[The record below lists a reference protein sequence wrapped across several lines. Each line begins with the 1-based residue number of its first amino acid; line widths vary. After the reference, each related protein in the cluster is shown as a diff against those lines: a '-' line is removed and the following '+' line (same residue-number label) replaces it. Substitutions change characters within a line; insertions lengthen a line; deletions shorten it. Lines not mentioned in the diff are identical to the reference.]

1 MSTNGEH
8 DSAEF
13 QNFLDTT
20 QYTNKGV
27 TRYEKIFGKYYV
39 STGGEDTTAK
49 FCAEMDLQPGQ
60 KVLDIGCGIGGS
72 AFYMAQHYGVD
83 VFGIDLSTNMIDLA
97 NGYWKTMNAAIKH
110 RVRFLVEDATTMAYP
125 ENFYDVVYSR
135 DTILHIQDKLELF
148 KLFEKTLKPGGLLV
162 ITDYCCG
169 EGAHSQDFKN
179 YVKQR
184 GYNLLTVKDYGK
196 TIKDAGFGEVVAVD
210 NSKYFLEILDKELKA
225 FTSIKDEVVAEYSID
240 DYNYICNGWNDKVQ
254 RVGGKGEQAWGY
266 FSARKMFA

>member
-1 MSTNGEH
+1 MPSNNY
-8 DSAEF
+8 DQAEF
-13 QNFLDTT
+13 QNFLDTS

-49 FCAEMDLQPGQ
+49 FCAEMNLQPGQ

-97 NGYWKTMNAAIKH
+97 KEYWKEMNPAIKH
-110 RVRFLVEDATTMAYP
+110 RTRFLVEDATTMEYP

-135 DTILHIQDKLELF
+135 DTILHIEDKLHLF
-148 KLFEKTLKPGGLLV
+148 KLFEKTLKPGGQLV
-162 ITDYCCG
+162 ISDYCCG
-169 EGAHSQDFKN
+169 DGVHTQAFKD

-184 GYNLLTVKDYGK
+184 GYNLLTVSDYGK
-196 TIKDAGFGEVVAVD
+196 TIKKAGFEEVQAIN
-210 NSKYFLEILDKELKA
+210 NSKYFLEILDKELKS
-225 FTSIKDEVVAEYSID
+225 FRSIREEMISEYSLE
-240 DYNYICNGWNDKVQ
+240 DYDYIVEGWNDKVQ
-254 RVGGKGEQAWGY
+254 RVGKGDQCWGY
-266 FSARKMFA
+266 FKAKKMFA